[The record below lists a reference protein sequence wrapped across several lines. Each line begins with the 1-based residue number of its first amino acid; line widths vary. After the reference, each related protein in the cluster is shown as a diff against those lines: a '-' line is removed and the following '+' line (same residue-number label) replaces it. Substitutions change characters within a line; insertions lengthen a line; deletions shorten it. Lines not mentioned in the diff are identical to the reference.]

1 MAFKEALQRAIKGL
15 AVHDVYLKHSEF
27 FTKDGWDPKRPGDT
41 SLVYQFMT
49 GVEKSEVFGI
59 SEEAE
64 ASVKNFFAVYIKVGC
79 RLVYES
85 DDLKPDNIFAQIE
98 ACFVSEYF
106 LDKDFDASDEEALT
120 AFAVE
125 NASFHVWPYWREYLM
140 STCAR
145 LNLPKVALPVRQFT
159 SRE

>member
-1 MAFKEALQRAIKGL
+1 MAKEALQRAIKGL
-15 AVHDVYLKHSEF
+15 AVYDVYLKHSEF
-27 FTKDGWDPKRPGDT
+27 FTKDGWDPKRPGET

-59 SEEAE
+59 SEEVE
-64 ASVKNFFAVYIKVGC
+64 ANVKNFFAVYIKVGC
-79 RLVYES
+79 RLIAGES
-85 DDLKPDNIFAQIE
+85 DSEPDAIFAQIE
-98 ACFVSEYF
+98 ATFVAEYM
-106 LDKDFDASDEEALT
+106 LSPDFAETDEEALT

-140 STCAR
+140 STCTR

>member
-1 MAFKEALQRAIKGL
+1 MAKEALQRAIKGL

-49 GVEKSEVFGI
+49 GIEKSEVFGI

-79 RLVYES
+79 RLVSES
-85 DDLKPDNIFAQIE
+85 DDLKSDNIFAQIE

-140 STCAR
+140 STCTR